1 MNKIFKNSLLGT
13 LLIAGGIAFSS
24 CGGGGGTAGDDAGG
38 NKTKLAFITNG
49 AADFWLYCQAGVQK
63 AEAELGDVE
72 ITFKIG
78 DGTAGKQKQIVDDL
92 IVRGAK
98 GIGISPV
105 NPRNQKDMINEW
117 AKKSTLI
124 TVDSDAPDSDRICYL
139 GTDNIAAGRQA
150 GELVK
155 EALPNGGKIMVFV
168 GLGDAQNA
176 VERYQGVKEAL
187 AGTNIE
193 VIDLR
198 TDNMDLGKARRNAE
212 DTITKYP
219 DIAAMVGL
227 WSYNAPA
234 ILDALRDKQM
244 LGSVKIVAF
253 DEDPVTLKAID
264 NGEIFGTVVQNPYEF
279 GYQSMKLVHG
289 LVVGGKTAA
298 ELGVPEN
305 GQIIVDTKVIKQGE
319 GQKYLEYCNGL
330 KASLK

>member
-1 MNKIFKNSLLGT
+1 MNNIFKNSLLGT
-13 LLIAGGIAFSS
+13 LLIASTIALSG
-24 CGGGGGTAGDDAGG
+24 CGGGGSADSGEG
-38 NKTKLAFITNG
+38 KTKLAFITNG
-49 AADFWLYCQAGVQK
+49 AADFWVYCQAGVQK
-63 AEAELGDVE
+63 AEEELGDVE
-72 ITFKIG
+72 ITFKVG
-78 DGTAGKQKQIVDDL
+78 DGTAGKQKQMVDDL

-117 AKKSTLI
+117 AKKTTLI

-139 GTDNIAAGRQA
+139 GTDNVAAGRQA

-187 AGTNIE
+187 EGTNIE

-198 TDNMDLGKARRNAE
+198 TDNMDFGKARRNAE
-212 DTITKYP
+212 DTLTKYP

-227 WSYNAPA
+227 WGYNGPA
-234 ILDALRDKQM
+234 ILEALKDKQK
-244 LGSVKIVAF
+244 LNDVKVVAF
-253 DEDPVTLKAID
+253 DEDPETLKAID
-264 NGEIFGTVVQNPYEF
+264 KGEIFGTVVQNPYEF

-289 LVVGGKTAA
+289 LVVEGKSP
-298 ELGVPEN
+298 EDLGLPEG
-305 GQIIVDTKVIKQGE
+305 GQIIVDTKVIRKGE
-319 GQKYLEYCNGL
+319 GQQYLDYCNGL
-330 KASLK
+330 KAGLK

>member
-13 LLIAGGIAFSS
+13 LLLAGGIALSS
-24 CGGGGGTAGDDAGG
+24 CGGGGGDTAGGGG

-78 DGTAGKQKQIVDDL
+78 DGTAGKQKQMVDDL

-105 NPRNQKDMINEW
+105 NPRNQKDMIDEW
-117 AKKSTLI
+117 AKKATLI

-187 AGTNIE
+187 EGTNIE
-193 VIDLR
+193 VLDLR

-212 DTITKYP
+212 DTLTKYP

-234 ILDALRDKQM
+234 ILGALRDKQKI
-244 LGSVKIVAF
+244 GAVKIVAF
-253 DEDPVTLKAID
+253 DEDPETLKAID
-264 NGEIFGTVVQNPYEF
+264 AGEIYGTVVQNPYEF

-289 LVVGGKTAA
+289 LVVEGKSPAD
-298 ELGVPEN
+298 LGVPAG
-305 GQIIVDTKVIKQGE
+305 GQIIVDTKVIKQGG
-319 GQKYLEYCNGL
+319 GQQYLDYCNGL

>member
-1 MNKIFKNSLLGT
+1 MNTILKNSLLGT
-13 LLIAGGIAFSS
+13 LLVASGIALSS
-24 CGGGGGTAGDDAGG
+24 CGGGDGTAGSGAS
-38 NKTKLAFITNG
+38 KTKLAFITNA
-49 AADFWLYCQAGVQK
+49 AADFWFYCEAGVKK
-63 AEAELGDVE
+63 AETELGDVE
-72 ITFKIG
+72 IIFKIG

-92 IVRGAK
+92 IVSGVK

-105 NPRNQKDMINEW
+105 DPRNQKDMIDEW
-117 AKKSTLI
+117 ATKATLI

-176 VERYQGVKEAL
+176 IERYKGVKEAV

-198 TDNMDLGKARRNAE
+198 TDNVDFGKARRNAE
-212 DTITKYP
+212 DTLTKYP

-227 WSYNAPA
+227 WSYNAPL
-234 ILDALRDKQM
+234 ILEALRDKNKV
-244 LGSVKIVAF
+244 GDVKVIAF
-253 DEDPVTLKAID
+253 DEDPRTLQAID

-289 LVVGGKTAA
+289 IVVEGKSPE
-298 ELGVPEN
+298 ELGVPES
-305 GQIIVDTKVIKQGE
+305 GQIIVDTKIIRKGE
-319 GQKYLEYCNGL
+319 GQAYLDYCNGL
-330 KASLK
+330 KAALK